1 MSDARPFPPR
11 PEAAPPML
19 EASLSA
25 VPDLLPFFLVFA
37 LLLVPLARW
46 QGGRRELPPVATVL
60 WALGGAGVLAV
71 TLTPIAGAHPAPS
84 CAYGPGAWQNAL
96 GPQGL
101 MNAALFGVPA
111 LFAVLALRRPFAV
124 AAGAVVASAALETAQ
139 ALLRTGRACD
149 AADLLANV
157 AGALLGVVLAAGW
170 LALRRTGLRAP
181 LLRDALGGLGL
192 GAAGLAAVA
201 AVLQIAVP
209 VHRDLGVRTPAAG
222 ARPAPDGDGGL
233 ALATALTARLY
244 GPQARVLTTSVLPAP
259 RFAVTTDA
267 GSFRT
272 DWPAGRLL
280 SFTAVPGPAD
290 GAPGPVGAVPVG
302 AEEQVAAGARF
313 AAEWFADLTASVA
326 PTVTPGGPDGASR
339 TLGYHRTGPDG
350 APQAAGVEITVDPAG
365 RVTAAAAVR

>member
-1 MSDARPFPPR
+1 
-11 PEAAPPML
+11 ML
-19 EASLSA
+19 EVSLSA

-46 QGGRRELPPVATVL
+46 QGGRRKLPPAATVL

-84 CAYGPGAWQNAL
+84 CAYGPGAWQDAL
-96 GPQGL
+96 GPQGSL
-101 MNAALFGVPA
+101 NAALFGVPA
-111 LFAVLALRRPFAV
+111 FFAVLALRRPFAV

-149 AADLLANV
+149 AADLLANA

-170 LALRRTGLRAP
+170 LALRRTGLRSP

-201 AVLQIAVP
+201 VVLQIAVP
-209 VHRDLGVRTPAAG
+209 VHRDLGARTSAAG
-222 ARPAPDGDGGL
+222 AGSVPAGDGGL
-233 ALATALTARLY
+233 ALASALTARLY
-244 GPQARVLTTSVLPAP
+244 GPRARVLTTSALPAP

-280 SFTAVPGPAD
+280 SFTASPGAADGVPGPD
-290 GAPGPVGAVPVG
+290 GAVPVVPVG
-302 AEEQVAAGARF
+302 SEEQVAAGARF

-326 PTVTPGGPDGASR
+326 PTVTPSGADGASR
-339 TLGYHRTGPDG
+339 TLRYHRTGPDG
-350 APQAAGVEITVDPAG
+350 APQAPGVEITVDAAG
-365 RVTAAAAVR
+365 RVTAATAVR